1 MNFLNKFESFKN
13 EKDENFFFCNFR
25 IFKINSN
32 LAVIKHRSSMSYSV
46 IAKDRTKMEIIGKKE
61 RKKSFRARRY

>member
-1 MNFLNKFESFKN
+1 MKRTKT
-13 EKDENFFFCNFR
+13 FFCNFR